1 MVKAKPDQK
10 TCPAETT
17 LQLISGRW
25 KALII
30 KELWSGIKRFNELQ
44 RSLTGITHKMLTQQL
59 REMEKDGLIHRE
71 VYAEVPPKVEYSLT
85 DLGKSLQPILAAM
98 HQWGADYV
106 KREDEG
112 S

>member
-1 MVKAKPDQK
+1 MVKAKPEK

-17 LQLISGRW
+17 LQLIRGRW

-44 RSLTGITHKMLTQQL
+44 RGLTGITHKMLTQQL
-59 REMEKDGLIHRE
+59 REMEKDGLIARK

-85 DLGKSLQPILAAM
+85 DLGKSLQPILSAM
-98 HQWGADYV
+98 HQWGAEYV
-106 KREDEG
+106 EREEEDN
-112 S
+112 